1 MQRQRPRMLRERWSD
16 KEPEERQAGD
26 MICEVWLLSEAGR
39 QPGDRAGSQEGART
53 DGGEGDWDGGGKNSQ
68 TVWEE
73 AGGRDG
79 NTATLPI
86 LELKEVGEGLRKW
99 GDWGNGQKLEG
110 REIRPWAGDNEPES
124 GEQKPPRMNSARL

>member
-1 MQRQRPRMLRERWSD
+1 MQRQRPRMLRERWND

-86 LELKEVGEGLRKW
+86 LELKEVGEGVKKVGRLGERTETRGMRNKTL
-99 GDWGNGQKLEG
+99 GRGQ
-110 REIRPWAGDNEPES
+110 
-124 GEQKPPRMNSARL
+124 

>member
-1 MQRQRPRMLRERWSD
+1 MM
-16 KEPEERQAGD
+16 
-26 MICEVWLLSEAGR
+26 CEAWLLSEAGR
-39 QPGDRAGSQEGART
+39 QPRDPAGSQEGART

-86 LELKEVGEGLRKW
+86 LKLKEVGEGVK
-99 GDWGNGQKLEG
+99 KVG
-110 REIRPWAGDNEPES
+110 RL
-124 GEQKPPRMNSARL
+124 GERTET